1 MLPVLKIGPL
11 AIQTPGLIL
20 LLGLWFGLLLSV
32 KLARIEQKVD
42 PNSIYNLALTALI
55 SSIIGARLFYAA
67 QSPDLFIQQ
76 PLSLFSLN
84 IVMLDLMGGLVTAGI
99 VSLVFAQ
106 RQKLS
111 LWPTLDAL
119 TPLFCVMAIAI
130 GLSHFASGDAFGS
143 PARLPWSVYLWG
155 EYRHPTQLY
164 ETIWALIVAIMVWP
178 RYRND
183 AVAGFR
189 FLHFV
194 VLISIGRIF
203 LETFRGDSTMIFGL
217 LREAQVIAW
226 VALAGSL
233 SLIGT
238 RIKQIQAMSIVEEE
252 K

>member
-1 MLPVLKIGPL
+1 MLPVLQIGPL

-20 LLGLWFGLLLSV
+20 LLALWFGLLLSE

-42 PNSIYNLALTALI
+42 PNSIYNLVFTSLI
-55 SSIIGARLFYAA
+55 SGIIGARLFYAA
-67 QSPDLFIQQ
+67 QSLDIFIQQ

-84 IVMLDLMGGLVTAGI
+84 TTMLDLMGGLVTAGI
-99 VSLVFAQ
+99 CSLIFAQ

-130 GLSHFASGDAFGS
+130 GLAHFASGDAFGT

-164 ETIWALIVAIMVWP
+164 ETVLALIVAILVWP
-178 RYRND
+178 RYRKG
-183 AVAGFR
+183 AFAGFR
-189 FLHFV
+189 FLLFV
-194 VLISIGRIF
+194 VLIAIGRIF
-203 LETFRGDSTMIFGL
+203 LETFRGDSTMIFGS
-217 LREAQVIAW
+217 LREAQIFAW
-226 VALAGSL
+226 AVLALAL

-238 RIKQIQAMSIVEEE
+238 RLKQMQAMNIKEEST
-252 K
+252 